1 LWVMRFT
8 TILAMGLLAV
18 YNGYAGLLPN
28 NHPYAEYNGKVAGEA
43 ENYHAI
49 TSAMDDS
56 WTEITANTPGA
67 FQNVRGTGYVQSL
80 PDGDGTIKS
89 FSTGASIDY
98 KIQIQT
104 PGIYRLWV
112 RWDGLNDS
120 SDSLFAGLLE
130 MGGTNAIDAADWY
143 ELYGHLD
150 SNFATDPW
158 GGLGGFEQNQP
169 TPDPLVSMTW
179 NITQAGLYTLRFVTR
194 EDGAAIDAWVLQL
207 DSLTAPIGNGPIIL
221 TPDFMV
227 MHHLSKAGI
236 AVLNNDSGLTTNLV
250 VEMVNTPQYGTATL
264 LADNRIVYEHL
275 TGSPAEDSL
284 TYRVMNGDGQ
294 TSSPVV
300 VTISFS
306 SDLRIPNTTVNM
318 PLAPPPTTYQV
329 VDAFPNLSF
338 SSPTSMESPAG
349 DTNRLFIAQ
358 RNGQIYVI
366 PNVTAAT
373 PQKILFMDIS
383 SRVHNDNNELGMKG
397 IAFDPGYETNGIF
410 YVTYCHQTGGGIRY
424 VRLSRFLRDENNP
437 NAADPNTE
445 LMLINQRNDDWYH
458 NIDDALFGPDGYLYL
473 GIGDE
478 GPQNDGNNNSQR
490 IDKDI
495 WSAILRI
502 DPDKRPGNLEP
513 NPHSGIPT
521 NESGHAYFSIPT
533 NNPFIGVTQFNG
545 IAVNPANVRTEFFAV
560 GFRNP
565 WQFSFDEMT
574 GDLWAGDVGSDNWEE
589 IDLVVPGGNYGW
601 AYYEGT
607 HNGPKAPPPGFTYQ
621 RPVWEYQHGN
631 GEFQGYSVSGG
642 FVYRGTKYADLQG
655 KYLCSDY
662 VTGNI
667 WTIERTPI
675 ATNVVRITG
684 EGGIVQFGLNPAN
697 GDIIM
702 LDLGDG
708 KIRRLVSESSD
719 LVFPQVLSETGFF
732 ADLSDL
738 SPNPGVVAYEP
749 NLSFWSDYAI
759 KSRWFVITNTQDQIT
774 YARDDNWTFP
784 TGMMWV
790 KHFDYDLDRGNTNT
804 RTRLETRVLVRT
816 PGGIYGVSYQWD
828 TNGTEATLVPDAG
841 INFDLNITN
850 QGVAQVQT
858 WRIPSRAECLICHTP
873 AGGHALSF
881 NTRQL
886 NAPGE
891 IAGHSDNLI
900 SLLDLAGYLNNSADD
915 PATLPRHVRPE
926 ETEFS
931 LETRARSYFAVNCG
945 YCHMGSESIVPG
957 SWDGRAFVKLNDTG
971 MIRGHAS
978 DNGGNTN
985 NLLVAPA
992 DVPHSIIWNRMAATN
1007 GFTRMPPLATFEL
1020 DPANI
1025 QMVSEWITTE
1035 LASWQNYDMWRLAR
1049 FGNTNSPE
1057 GTPDFDADGD
1067 ERTNYEEF
1075 LTRTSPNDEND
1086 FWSGEII
1093 YEEGIGPFIGH
1104 DLYNRSV
1111 TIEISTNLESGAWS
1125 RWNVSAN
1132 NGLPISSG
1140 TILRIS
1146 APSTNETEYFRFKI
1160 EEM

>member
-1 LWVMRFT
+1 MRFT
-8 TILAMGLLAV
+8 FAFFGIFLLGATC
-18 YNGYAGLLPN
+18 YSGQLPALQ
-28 NHPYAEYNGKVAGEA
+28 YYVESGGMAAGEA
-43 ENYHAI
+43 EFYHAR
-49 TSAMDDS
+49 TAAMDDN
-56 WTEITANTPGA
+56 WTEISATAPGA
-67 FQNVRGTGYVQSL
+67 MQNARGIGYVQAL

-89 FSTGASIDY
+89 FTNGASIDY

-104 PGIYRLWV
+104 PGTYRLWL
-112 RWDGLNDS
+112 RWDGVNDS
-120 SDSLFAGLLE
+120 SDSLLAGILE
-130 MGGTNAIDAADWY
+130 LGGTNAPAEADWY

-150 SNFATDPW
+150 ANFDTNPW
-158 GGLGGFEQNQP
+158 DGVGGFEQNQA
-169 TPDPLVSMTW
+169 TPDPLVAMIW
-179 NITQAGLYTLRFVTR
+179 NITNAGIYTLRMVTR
-194 EDGAAIDAWVLQL
+194 EDGAAIDTWVFQL
-207 DSLTAPIGNGPIIL
+207 NSLPAPSGDGPLIPNPDS
-221 TPDFMV
+221 MV

-236 AVLNNDSGLTTNLV
+236 PVLKNDSGINASSV
-250 VEMVNTPQYGTATL
+250 VEIVNAPLSGIASSL
-264 LADNRIVYEHL
+264 SDGRILYEHT
-275 TGSPAEDSL
+275 TGSPADDTL
-284 TYRVMNGDGQ
+284 MYRVINSNGQ
-294 TSSPVV
+294 TSSPVL
-300 VTISFS
+300 VTIDFS
-306 SDLRIPNTTVNM
+306 NNLRIPNSTVNM
-318 PLAPPPTTYQV
+318 PLEAPPTSYQV

-338 SSPTSMESPAG
+338 ASPTSMESPAG

-358 RNGQIYVI
+358 RNGQVYVI
-366 PNVTAAT
+366 PNVSAAT
-373 PQKILFMDIS
+373 PQSLLFLDIS

-397 IAFDPGYETNGIF
+397 ITFHPGYATNRIF
-410 YVTYCHQTGGGIRY
+410 YVTYCHVTGGNIRY

-437 NAADPNTE
+437 NVADPNSE
-445 LMLINQRNDDWYH
+445 VMLINQRNDDWYH
-458 NIDDALFGPDGYLYL
+458 NIDDALFGPDGYMYV

-478 GPQNDGNNNSQR
+478 GPQNDGNNNSQT
-490 IDKDI
+490 ITKDI
-495 WSAILRI
+495 WSAVLRI
-502 DPDKRPGNLEP
+502 DPDRRPGNLEP
-513 NPHSGIPT
+513 RPHSGIPT
-521 NESGHAYFSIPT
+521 NNGGLAHFSIPT
-533 NNPFIGVTQFNG
+533 NNPFVGATQFNG
-545 IAVNPANVRTEFFAV
+545 TNINPALVRTEFYAV

-565 WQFSFDEMT
+565 WQFSFDALTGEMW
-574 GDLWAGDVGSDNWEE
+574 LGDVGNNDWEE
-589 IDLVVPGGNYGW
+589 INVVVPGGNYGW

-642 FVYRGTKYADLQG
+642 FVYRGSKYSDLQG
-655 KYLCSDY
+655 KYLCTDY
-662 VTGNI
+662 VSGNI
-667 WTIERTPI
+667 WTIERTSS

-708 KIRRLVSESSD
+708 KVRRLATESSE
-719 LVFPQVLSETGFF
+719 LVFPQKLSETGFF

-749 NLSFWSDYAI
+749 NLAFWSDYAI
-759 KSRWFVITNTQDQIT
+759 KSRWFVITNLTDEIT
-774 YARDDNWTFP
+774 YSRDGVWSFP

-804 RTRLETRVLVRT
+804 RTRLETRILVRT
-816 PGGIYGVSYQWD
+816 PGGTYGVSYQWN

-891 IAGHSDNLI
+891 MAGQSDNQI
-900 SLLDLAGYLNNSADD
+900 SLLDVAGYLGNSADD
-915 PATLPRHVRPE
+915 PATLPRHIRPD
-926 ETEFS
+926 ETEYS
-931 LETRARSYFAVNCG
+931 LETRARSYLAVNCG

-957 SWDGRAFVKLNDTG
+957 NWDGRAFVKLNDTG

-978 DNGGNTN
+978 DNGGDTN
-985 NLLVAPA
+985 NLLVVPA

-1007 GFTRMPPLATFEL
+1007 GFSRMPPLATFEL

-1025 QMVSEWITTE
+1025 QMVSEWISTD

-1049 FGNTNSPE
+1049 FGNTNSLE
-1057 GTPDFDADGD
+1057 GAPDFDADSD

-1075 LTRTSPNDEND
+1075 LTRTNPNDE
-1086 FWSGEII
+1086 FEYWSGEII
-1093 YEEGIGPFIGH
+1093 YGEDTGLSVGH

-1111 TIEISTNLESGAWS
+1111 VIEITTNLENGAWT

-1140 TILRIS
+1140 TVLRIS
-1146 APSTNETEYFRFKI
+1146 APATNETEYFRYKV
-1160 EEM
+1160 EEL